1 MKITFLQNYF
11 LHRAGEAAWNT
22 EGRKDPCTT
31 RYSVDECKKIFFEFQ
46 MISISKRNTSLKN
59 LDKIGRYMPTYSDKY
74 LDGLGANLNIVVKKI
89 NLS

>member
-1 MKITFLQNYF
+1 
-11 LHRAGEAAWNT
+11 
-22 EGRKDPCTT
+22 
-31 RYSVDECKKIFFEFQ
+31 
-46 MISISKRNTSLKN
+46 MISISKRNASLKN